1 MYRVPIAHGH
11 ALRTTDI
18 LSAGLDSGVAISVIL
33 IFFALQY
40 PKNGTIGETTL
51 ATWWG
56 NTVSFK
62 NADGDGASLRTLA
75 PGESF
80 GYVLSSYL

>member
-1 MYRVPIAHGH
+1 MLT
-11 ALRTTDI
+11 LRFVLSDV
-18 LSAGLDSGVAISVIL
+18 LSAALDSGVAISAIL
-33 IFFALQY
+33 IFFILQY
-40 PKNGTIGETTL
+40 PDNGHIGLNTIQ
-51 ATWWG
+51 TWWG